1 MKHKKRLLS
10 FLLALCMVCTL
21 IPVTAFAENQTERQ
35 QTQAGLPFTD
45 VKPSAWYYDAVSYVY
60 EHNLMAGT
68 STTIFEPETVM
79 NRAMVVQILYNR
91 EGKPAVSGSASF
103 QDVASNAWY
112 YNAVQWASANNV
124 ASGVGGGLFNPNGK
138 VTREQF
144 AQFLYNYAGKPA
156 VEGTL
161 DFPDAAQT
169 SGWAVSAMTWATQNK
184 LINGSKQPNGQ
195 LLLNPTGQTTR
206 AQAASILRG
215 FCENIT
221 INLEPYSITDLT
233 VSGQTVT
240 AIVNAPR
247 TCTLQVKFLNENT
260 EADLG
265 ISATAEVSAGLEQA
279 EVKATTTKL
288 LPTHFIAEVSL
299 VDGNGKQL
307 CSKFTCIKYTTNYE
321 KFEAQTVDD
330 FADETVINFN
340 DDKTDNF
347 GVLADTVK
355 EPSAAS
361 GKNIISENANDTYT
375 VTNIDDTVTALHP
388 GDEAL
393 FYDADGK
400 EVLVSIGTIKIS
412 GTTATITRN
421 EDATLED
428 YYQVLKVD
436 MSVAADPED
445 IDMHQADEGVTLLNE
460 NAKQSNSDSA
470 VRSDEKGIEI
480 IDENIDLCRS
490 LEFGL
495 DYETKHFKTGG
506 KLELKEMISVEISY
520 DAVLF
525 GEDYL
530 YCKMQS
536 ETKGSFSF
544 EVKAK
549 VDNDDSVKKQ
559 KDEATIKLGK
569 IPFPLGYGFSCSVS
583 LTVPVEISL
592 EGGAAMEASYSMKS
606 GFTYSTKDGRQDIS
620 KKSFDVTFIQA
631 EAKFEVKAGPNLASS
646 IEFLKDV
653 LKGEISGQAG
663 GAFEAEA
670 KTGSVG
676 ITDAESVHAC
686 ALCVDGDVYLFANA
700 KAKLSYQISDHLKGT
715 PFSLTILDLNKHL
728 FAFYVSILNDA
739 DSPLGG
745 QLTFGK
751 GSCPNQKYRTTFHV
765 KNTAGTEISGTQVS
779 VKKGDTT
786 VGTVETGK
794 ILYLYNGS
802 YNAASEVNS
811 KKLSKDFKV
820 KSKASTVTLSEKT
833 DVVTDPD
840 NPDVPD
846 PDPSDI
852 VESGTCGDNLT
863 WTLDKNGTL
872 TIRGTGKMYDWSDE
886 SDVPWYDFR
895 NQVETVTIG
904 TGVTSIG
911 NRAFYNYGSLT
922 SVTIPDSV
930 TSIGR
935 SAFCDCDSL
944 TSVAIPDSV
953 TTIGDFAFWGCDSL
967 TSVTIPDSVT
977 RIGELAF
984 SYCYS
989 LTSVAI
995 PDSVTIIGDYAF
1007 VSCHNLKG
1015 IHVDTNNPVYA
1026 SVDGVLFNKNKT
1038 LLIQY
1043 PGGKYGA
1050 YTIPDSVTNIVDSAF
1065 EDCYSLTSV
1074 TIPDS
1079 VTSIGECAF
1088 EDCDSLTSVA
1098 IPDSVTTIS
1107 DSAFCDCDRLTSVAI
1122 PDSVTSIGNRAFG
1135 GCHSLTSVAI
1145 PDSVTS
1151 IGELAFAYCDS
1162 LTSVTIPDSVT
1173 SIGERAFAYCDNL
1186 TGIHVDTNNPAYASV
1201 DGVLFN
1207 KNKNKKLLIQYPGGK
1222 SGAYTIPD
1230 SVTNIGDSAF
1240 EDCYSLT
1247 SVTIPNSVTNIG
1259 DSAFSN
1265 CDSLTSVTIPNSVTN
1280 IGWVAFSNCD
1290 SLTSVT
1296 IPNSV
1301 TNIGW
1306 AAFAYCGSLT
1316 NVTIPDSVTSI
1327 GEDAFEDCG
1336 LTSVTIGTGVTSI
1349 GDSAFWSCDSLTDVY
1364 YRGSEAQWAAITI
1377 GNGNT
1382 YLTNATIHYNS

>member
-1 MKHKKRLLS
+1 MKHKKRFLS

-60 EHNLMAGT
+60 EHGLMAGT

-112 YNAVQWASANNV
+112 YNAVQWASANDV
-124 ASGVGGGLFNPNGK
+124 ASGIGSGLFNPNGK

-247 TCTLQVKFLNENT
+247 TCTLQVNFLNENT
-260 EADLG
+260 KADLG

-307 CSKFTCIKYTTNYE
+307 CNPFTCIWYTTNYE

-355 EPSAAS
+355 EPSADS

-375 VTNIDDTVTALHP
+375 VTNIDDTVTALNP

-393 FYDADGK
+393 FYDANGK

-421 EDATLED
+421 QDATLED
-428 YYQVLKVD
+428 FYQVLKVD

-445 IDMHQADEGVTLLNE
+445 IDMRQADEGVTLLNE
-460 NAKQSNSDSA
+460 NAKQSSSDSA
-470 VRSDEKGIEI
+470 VRSDEKGIDI
-480 IDENIDLCRS
+480 IDEDIDLSRS

-495 DYETKHFKTGG
+495 EYETDYFKTGG
-506 KLELKEMISVEISY
+506 TLELKEMISVEISY

-525 GEDYL
+525 GEDYI

-536 ETKGSFSF
+536 ETKGSFSI

-549 VDNDDSVKKQ
+549 VDNGESVENQ
-559 KDEATIKLGK
+559 KDEAELDLGE
-569 IPFPLGYGFSCSVS
+569 IPFPLGYGFSCSVA

-592 EGGAAMEASYSMKS
+592 EGGSTMEASYSMKS
-606 GFTYSTKDGRQDIS
+606 GFTYSTTDGKQDIS
-620 KKSFDVTFIQA
+620 KNSFDVTLIQA
-631 EAKFEVKAGPNLASS
+631 EAKFEVKAGPKVAVS
-646 IEFLKDV
+646 IEFLEDV

-663 GAFEAEA
+663 GAFTAEFQ
-670 KTGSVG
+670 TGSLG
-676 ITDAESVHAC
+676 ITDEDSIHMC
-686 ALCVDGDVYLFANA
+686 SLCGDGDVYLFANV
-700 KAKLSYQISDHLKGT
+700 KVELSYQITEHLKGT
-715 PFSLTILDLNKHL
+715 PFSLTILELNKHL

-751 GSCPNQKYRTTFHV
+751 GSCPNQQYRTTFHV
-765 KNTAGTEISGTQVS
+765 KDIHGMEISGTQIS
-779 VKKGDTT
+779 VRTEQTDI
-786 VGTVETGK
+786 GTVESGK
-794 ILYLYNGS
+794 ALYLYNGS
-802 YNAASEVNS
+802 YTAECELNGR
-811 KKLSKDFKV
+811 KLGRGFTIQDD
-820 KSKASTVTLSEKT
+820 STSVTLSEQDDVIPPT
-833 DVVTDPD
+833 DPTDPIDPTDPD
-840 NPDVPD
+840 T

-863 WTLDKNGTL
+863 WTLYQNGTL
-872 TIRGTGKMYDWSDE
+872 TIRGTGKMYDWSYD
-886 SDVPWYDFR
+886 SDVPWYALKDQIREVDIGNSATSIGNSAFEDCLSLLR
-895 NQVETVTIG
+895 VTIG
-904 TGVTSIG
+904 NSVTSIG
-911 NRAFYNYGSLT
+911 EDAFDNCKSLSNLAIGNSVTSIRTSAFFDCDSLTSVTVPDSVTSIDNAAFGRCDLLTEINVAANNTSFCSVDGVLFDKNKTKLLQYPGGKSGTYTIPGSVTIIGDWAFEGCHSLT

-930 TSIGR
+930 TSISR
-935 SAFCDCDSL
+935 AAFSD
-944 TSVAIPDSV
+944 
-953 TTIGDFAFWGCDSL
+953 CDSL

-977 RIGELAF
+977 NIGEHAF
-984 SYCYS
+984 S
-989 LTSVAI
+989 
-995 PDSVTIIGDYAF
+995 G
-1007 VSCHNLKG
+1007 
-1015 IHVDTNNPVYA
+1015 
-1026 SVDGVLFNKNKT
+1026 
-1038 LLIQY
+1038 
-1043 PGGKYGA
+1043 
-1050 YTIPDSVTNIVDSAF
+1050 
-1065 EDCYSLTSV
+1065 
-1074 TIPDS
+1074 
-1079 VTSIGECAF
+1079 
-1088 EDCDSLTSVA
+1088 
-1098 IPDSVTTIS
+1098 
-1107 DSAFCDCDRLTSVAI
+1107 
-1122 PDSVTSIGNRAFG
+1122 
-1135 GCHSLTSVAI
+1135 
-1145 PDSVTS
+1145 
-1151 IGELAFAYCDS
+1151 
-1162 LTSVTIPDSVT
+1162 
-1173 SIGERAFAYCDNL
+1173 CDN
-1186 TGIHVDTNNPAYASV
+1186 
-1201 DGVLFN
+1201 
-1207 KNKNKKLLIQYPGGK
+1207 
-1222 SGAYTIPD
+1222 
-1230 SVTNIGDSAF
+1230 
-1240 EDCYSLT
+1240 LT
-1247 SVTIPNSVTNIG
+1247 SVTIPNSVTRIG
-1259 DSAFSN
+1259 
-1265 CDSLTSVTIPNSVTN
+1265 TQ
-1280 IGWVAFSNCD
+1280 
-1290 SLTSVT
+1290 
-1296 IPNSV
+1296 
-1301 TNIGW
+1301 
-1306 AAFAYCGSLT
+1306 AFAYCNSLS

-1327 GEDAFEDCG
+1327 SNYVFQNCNN
-1336 LTSVTIGTGVTSI
+1336 LTSVTIGNSVTSI
-1349 GDSAFWSCDSLTDVY
+1349 GTGVFQNCKSLSNVTIPDSVTNIGNKAFYDCNSLTDVY

-1377 GNGNT
+1377 GSDNNP
-1382 YLTNATIHYNS
+1382 LTSATIHYNS

>member
-124 ASGVGGGLFNPNGK
+124 ASGIGSGLFNPNGK

-330 FADETVINFN
+330 FADETVINFD

-347 GVLADTVK
+347 GVLSDTVK

-388 GDEAL
+388 GDEVL

-445 IDMHQADEGVTLLNE
+445 IDMSQADAGVTLLNE

-470 VRSDEKGIEI
+470 ARSDEKGIEI

-606 GFTYSTKDGRQDIS
+606 GFTYSTKDGRQNIS
-620 KKSFDVTFIQA
+620 NKSFDVTFIQA

-700 KAKLSYQISDHLKGT
+700 KAKLSYQITKHLKGT
-715 PFSLTILDLNKHL
+715 PFSITLYEIKRHL
-728 FAFYVSILNDA
+728 STFYVSVINEE
-739 DSPLGG
+739 DSPLKG

-751 GSCPNQKYRTTFHV
+751 GSCPNQQYRTTFHV

-846 PDPSDI
+846 PDPAD
-852 VESGTCGDNLT
+852 VVASGTCGDNLT
-863 WTLDKNGTL
+863 WTLDQNGTL

-886 SDVPWYDFR
+886 SDVPWYQLQ
-895 NQVETVTIG
+895 NQIIEVDIGNSVTSIGNCAFYSCDSLTSVTIG
-904 TGVTSIG
+904 NGVTSIG
-911 NRAFYNYGSLT
+911 NYAFYDCHSLTSVTIPDSVTTMGKHTFQGCSSLESVTIPDSVTSIGYNAFSDCGSLT

-930 TSIGR
+930 TSIGS
-935 SAFCDCDSL
+935 SAFY
-944 TSVAIPDSV
+944 
-953 TTIGDFAFWGCDSL
+953 GCGSL
-967 TSVTIPDSVT
+967 TSVTIPDT
-977 RIGELAF
+977 
-984 SYCYS
+984 
-989 LTSVAI
+989 
-995 PDSVTIIGDYAF
+995 
-1007 VSCHNLKG
+1007 
-1015 IHVDTNNPVYA
+1015 
-1026 SVDGVLFNKNKT
+1026 
-1038 LLIQY
+1038 
-1043 PGGKYGA
+1043 
-1050 YTIPDSVTNIVDSAF
+1050 
-1065 EDCYSLTSV
+1065 
-1074 TIPDS
+1074 
-1079 VTSIGECAF
+1079 VTSIG
-1088 EDCDSLTSVA
+1088 SW
-1098 IPDSVTTIS
+1098 
-1107 DSAFCDCDRLTSVAI
+1107 
-1122 PDSVTSIGNRAFG
+1122 
-1135 GCHSLTSVAI
+1135 
-1145 PDSVTS
+1145 
-1151 IGELAFAYCDS
+1151 AFAYCDS

-1173 SIGERAFAYCDNL
+1173 SIGNYAFEGCDNL

-1207 KNKNKKLLIQYPGGK
+1207 KNKTLLIQYPGGK

-1230 SVTNIGDSAF
+1230 SVTSIGDYAF
-1240 EDCYSLT
+1240 YS
-1247 SVTIPNSVTNIG
+1247 
-1259 DSAFSN
+1259 
-1265 CDSLTSVTIPNSVTN
+1265 CDSLTSV
-1280 IGWVAFSNCD
+1280 A
-1290 SLTSVT
+1290 
-1296 IPNSV
+1296 
-1301 TNIGW
+1301 
-1306 AAFAYCGSLT
+1306 
-1316 NVTIPDSVTSI
+1316 IPDSVTSI
-1327 GEDAFEDCG
+1327 GAGVFQYCNS
-1336 LTSVTIGTGVTSI
+1336 LTSVTIGTGVTNI
-1349 GDSAFWSCDSLTDVY
+1349 GDSAFSDCNSLTDVY

-1377 GNGNT
+1377 GRYNDP
-1382 YLTNATIHYNS
+1382 LTSATIHYNS

>member
-124 ASGVGGGLFNPNGK
+124 ASGIGSGLFNPNGK

-307 CSKFTCIKYTTNYE
+307 CNPFTCIWYTTNYE

-375 VTNIDDTVTALHP
+375 VTNIDDSVTALHP
-388 GDEAL
+388 GDEVL

-445 IDMHQADEGVTLLNE
+445 IDMSQADAGVTLLNE

-470 VRSDEKGIEI
+470 VRSDEKGIDV
-480 IDENIDLCRS
+480 IDEDIDLS
-490 LEFGL
+490 QTLEFGL
-495 DYETKHFKTGG
+495 EYETDHFRTGG

-525 GEDYL
+525 SEDYL

-606 GFTYSTKDGRQDIS
+606 GFTYSTKDGRQNIS
-620 KKSFDVTFIQA
+620 NKSFDVTFIQA

-700 KAKLSYQISDHLKGT
+700 KAKLSYQITKHLKGT
-715 PFSLTILDLNKHL
+715 PFSITLYEIKRHL
-728 FAFYVSILNDA
+728 STFYVSVINEE
-739 DSPLGG
+739 DSPLKG

-846 PDPSDI
+846 PDPAD
-852 VESGTCGDNLT
+852 VVASGTCGDNLT
-863 WTLDKNGTL
+863 WTLDQNGTL
-872 TIRGTGKMYDWSDE
+872 TIRGTGKMYEWADK
-886 SDVPWYDFR
+886 SDVPWYDFG
-895 NQVETVTIG
+895 NQVKTVTIG

-911 NRAFYNYGSLT
+911 NYAFEDCDSLT

-930 TSIGR
+930 TSIGDY
-935 SAFCDCDSL
+935 AFWSCGSL
-944 TSVAIPDSV
+944 TSVMIPDSV
-953 TTIGDFAFWGCDSL
+953 TSIGDHAFCYCRKLSNVSLGNNVTSIGTDAFNNCDILPSI
-967 TSVTIPDSVT
+967 TIPSSVTS
-977 RIGELAF
+977 IGSGAF
-984 SYCYS
+984 GCCYK
-989 LTSVAI
+989 LTEI
-995 PDSVTIIGDYAF
+995 
-1007 VSCHNLKG
+1007 N
-1015 IHVDTNNPVYA
+1015 VDDNNTVY
-1026 SVDGVLFNKNKT
+1026 SSEDGVLFNKNKSE
-1038 LLIQY
+1038 LLRY
-1043 PGGKYGA
+1043 PGGKSGSY
-1050 YTIPDSVTNIVDSAF
+1050 
-1065 EDCYSLTSV
+1065 

-1079 VTSIGECAF
+1079 VTSIGE
-1088 EDCDSLTSVA
+1088 
-1098 IPDSVTTIS
+1098 
-1107 DSAFCDCDRLTSVAI
+1107 SAFAY
-1122 PDSVTSIGNRAFG
+1122 
-1135 GCHSLTSVAI
+1135 CHSLTSVTI
-1145 PDSVTS
+1145 PGSVTR
-1151 IGELAFAYCDS
+1151 IGESAFEDCDS

-1173 SIGERAFAYCDNL
+1173 SIGESAFEYCDSL
-1186 TGIHVDTNNPAYASV
+1186 TSV
-1201 DGVLFN
+1201 TIGNGVTSIGESAFEYCNSLTSVTIPDSVTSISRAAFSDCDS
-1207 KNKNKKLLIQYPGGK
+1207 LT
-1222 SGAYTIPD
+1222 SVTIPD
-1230 SVTNIGDSAF
+1230 SVTNIGEHAF
-1240 EDCYSLT
+1240 SGCDNLT
-1247 SVTIPNSVTNIG
+1247 SVTIGTG
-1259 DSAFSN
+1259 
-1265 CDSLTSVTIPNSVTN
+1265 
-1280 IGWVAFSNCD
+1280 
-1290 SLTSVT
+1290 
-1296 IPNSV
+1296 
-1301 TNIGW
+1301 
-1306 AAFAYCGSLT
+1306 
-1316 NVTIPDSVTSI
+1316 VTSI
-1327 GEDAFEDCG
+1327 GTGAFRDCDS

-1349 GDSAFWSCDSLTDVY
+1349 GDSAFWSCNSLTDVY
-1364 YRGSEAQWAAITI
+1364 YRGSEEQWAAISI
-1377 GNGNT
+1377 GRYNNP
-1382 YLTNATIHYNS
+1382 LTSATIHYNS

>member
-1 MKHKKRLLS
+1 MKHRKRFLS

-307 CSKFTCIKYTTNYE
+307 CNPFTCIWYTTNYE

-388 GDEAL
+388 GDEVL

-445 IDMHQADEGVTLLNE
+445 IDMRQADEGVTLLNE

-470 VRSDEKGIEI
+470 VRSDEKGIDV
-480 IDENIDLCRS
+480 IDEDIDDCRS

-495 DYETKHFKTGG
+495 DYETKHFRTGG

-525 GEDYL
+525 GKDYL

-620 KKSFDVTFIQA
+620 NKSFDVTFIQA

-715 PFSLTILDLNKHL
+715 PFSITLYEIKRHL
-728 FAFYVSILNDA
+728 STFYVSVINED
-739 DSPLGG
+739 DSPLKG

-1050 YTIPDSVTNIVDSAF
+1050 YTLPDSVTNIVDSAF

-1280 IGWVAFSNCD
+1280 IGW
-1290 SLTSVT
+1290 
-1296 IPNSV
+1296 
-1301 TNIGW
+1301 